1 MGGGRRWG
9 LRGLREATQEP
20 ASRWPFPLGP
30 ERQLWVRRLA
40 SGRRTAENFTDEK
53 THRVKANTALRGA
66 ACGGRQVHFVTE
78 FTPQRSAWLT
88 LGSRALCTPAAE
100 LGGEGP

>member
-1 MGGGRRWG
+1 MANSEFHLQSGGSVGRAVWGWREERRWG
-9 LRGLREATQEP
+9 LWELREVTQEA

-53 THRVKANTALRGA
+53 THRVKANTALQGA
-66 ACGGRQVHFVTE
+66 ACRGDRCI
-78 FTPQRSAWLT
+78 L
-88 LGSRALCTPAAE
+88 
-100 LGGEGP
+100 